1 MSQQENLIDLS
12 PPPSGATSPIR
23 FAQPEP
29 QSPGPGRHHQRT
41 TTGSSNY
48 SIGSALGGLWRRF
61 SSNDSSGFMQH
72 QQHHPH
78 QSQLS
83 PSQLS
88 VSHTPA
94 TTNGDGIHG
103 AFTPPRRAVSPRM
116 LPSLVPLALTGYR
129 SDTDLDERLLSRS
142 VAEEIRTF
150 LPERLKIGEEW
161 KLVYSLYQDG
171 SSLAT
176 LYKLCE
182 EYRGRRVGFVLVV
195 RDGKEGVSS
204 KFQAPSLDPSPAHAW
219 YGRGR
224 QKRDGK
230 ANSWTTC
237 VDLRRVSY

>member
-1 MSQQENLIDLS
+1 MSHHENLIDLS

-23 FAQPEP
+23 YAQPEP
-29 QSPGPGRHHQRT
+29 QSPGPGSGRHHQRT

-48 SIGSALGGLWRRF
+48 SIGSALSGLWRRF
-61 SSNDSSGFMQH
+61 SSNDSSGFLH
-72 QQHHPH
+72 QPPHHAPH
-78 QSQLS
+78 HAPLS

-94 TTNGDGIHG
+94 TTNGNGNGDGIHG
-103 AFTPPRRAVSPRM
+103 AFTPPRRAVSPRI
-116 LPSLVPLALTGYR
+116 LPSLDPLALTGYR
-129 SDTDLDERLLSRS
+129 PDTDPDERLLSRG

-204 KFQAPSLDPSPAHAW
+204 FLSS
-219 YGRGR
+219 
-224 QKRDGK
+224 
-230 ANSWTTC
+230 
-237 VDLRRVSY
+237 

>member
-23 FAQPEP
+23 FAQPELQP
-29 QSPGPGRHHQRT
+29 PPLSPGRHHERT

-48 SIGSALGGLWRRF
+48 SIGSALSGLWRRF
-61 SSNDSSGFMQH
+61 SSNDSAGFHQQ
-72 QQHHPH
+72 QQHHG
-78 QSQLS
+78 QLS

-94 TTNGDGIHG
+94 TANGDGIHG

-116 LPSLVPLALTGYR
+116 LPSLDPLTLTGYR
-129 SDTDLDERLLSRS
+129 PDTENDERLLSRG

-176 LYKLCE
+176 LYKLCD

-195 RDGKEGVSS
+195 RDGKEGVSFVFFARAQIVIEWPRRN
-204 KFQAPSLDPSPAHAW
+204 KQAMCD
-219 YGRGR
+219 
-224 QKRDGK
+224 
-230 ANSWTTC
+230 ANS
-237 VDLRRVSY
+237 